1 MSLPS
6 SQDDDFVDLLFHRD
20 LTFISNDQ
28 KKLLDKNDIWAVN
41 LENTA
46 RGQAHVPGHVLETLK
61 EAHLHSN
68 QKQQGAI
75 RPSSSRSN
83 NSSYEAAAEAHDGKL
98 PEPTDLPTPNNQESS
113 PERPICSWAPS
124 PDLNGQS
131 KEDDQ
136 PPQSPLYQS
145 QVEEEI
151 QTPQSQPRYTA
162 PTGVH
167 YNPASSCEPDEMD
180 VEVPQ
185 GHVAVTTSASDTN
198 RQAIGATYTVAA
210 KESGSTSTPT
220 CAQPDERIIPG
231 TVVQAP
237 RSPKTP
243 VPNQAQRRRRMKLI
257 RLGSSPEK
265 TKLDDPQSVVRLA
278 ATKTYINAGSS
289 NDVSSSYVP
298 ATCEEPTDQKIESAQ
313 GDESPTIEI
322 QPQPDV
328 ALIQPG
334 YDAQSESDSVKSPMS
349 PTLPAEREAS
359 LDDST
364 VLQEAQPDLDTDPF
378 GAFNATYPDYTTHN
392 KGTLDHF
399 IKACV
404 CLDFIRKKDLIRDQL
419 YDDFIRSWS
428 ADYWIY
434 VNNAK
439 PGQEPLPV
447 ARWYN
452 RQTSEILYR
461 GRLINQDN
469 VEHVLET
476 YREQVTEMQPFIQ
489 TSENEDEEEE
499 EDVDIIESEE
509 AESIAIEE
517 QKEMQAEAHV
527 GEAAVEERIEIEQ
540 PDVEPKQPQPKKRK
554 SVIPS
559 EPQHSSSPLPKP
571 RAPIRRAPA
580 PSAPSSS
587 ISTKKQRSSGG
598 NPYLQRLA
606 ARSSSA
612 KNQKR
617 SEAELKRFREHC
629 RTRNSSA
636 ASVSSSSTPRR

>member
-6 SQDDDFVDLLFHRD
+6 SQDDDFMDLLFHRD

-28 KKLLDKNDIWAVN
+28 KKLLDKDDTWAVN

-46 RGQAHVPGHVLETLK
+46 RGQAHVPGHVLETVK

-68 QKQQGAI
+68 HQQQGAI

-83 NSSYEAAAEAHDGKL
+83 NSSYESAEEAHDIKL
-98 PEPTDLPTPNNQESS
+98 PEPTDPHTPNSKGSS
-113 PERPICSWAPS
+113 PERPLGSWPPS
-124 PDLNGQS
+124 PDRNGQS

-136 PPQSPLYQS
+136 PPHSPLYQS
-145 QVEEEI
+145 QEVEEI

-162 PTGVH
+162 PKGVH
-167 YNPASSCEPDEMD
+167 YNPASSCEPEDMD

-185 GHVAVTTSASDTN
+185 GHVAVTTSATDIN
-198 RQAIGATYTVAA
+198 RQTVGAISTVAA

-243 VPNQAQRRRRMKLI
+243 VPGQAQRRRRMKLI

-265 TKLDDPQSVVRLA
+265 TKLDNPQSVVRLA
-278 ATKTYINAGSS
+278 ATKTYIEAGSS
-289 NDVSSSYVP
+289 NEVSSSYVP
-298 ATCEEPTDQKIESAQ
+298 ATCEEPTDQRIEFAQ
-313 GDESPTIEI
+313 GDELATAQILT
-322 QPQPDV
+322 QPDV
-328 ALIQPG
+328 VLIEPG
-334 YDAQSESDSVKSPMS
+334 FKAQSESESVESAIS
-349 PTLPAEREAS
+349 QDLPAEQELS
-359 LDDST
+359 VDGST
-364 VLQEAQPDLDTDPF
+364 VLQEAEADLATDPF

-392 KGTLDHF
+392 KGNLDHF

-439 PGQEPLPV
+439 PGQEPLPA

-452 RQTSEILYR
+452 RQRGEILYS
-461 GRLINQDN
+461 GGFINQGN

-476 YREQVTEMQPFIQ
+476 YREKVTKMQPFIQ
-489 TSENEDEEEE
+489 TSENEEEEE
-499 EDVDIIESEE
+499 GDVEIIESDEVQP
-509 AESIAIEE
+509 IAIEE
-517 QKEMQAEAHV
+517 QKEMQAGARV
-527 GEAAVEERIEIEQ
+527 RATAVEERRDIEQ
-540 PDVEPKQPQPKKRK
+540 LDVETKQPSPKKRQ
-554 SVIPS
+554 SAIPS
-559 EPQHSSSPLPKP
+559 EPQHSSSPRPIS
-571 RAPIRRAPA
+571 RTPIRRAPA

-587 ISTKKQRSSGG
+587 INTTKQRSSGG

-606 ARSSSA
+606 SRSSSTA
-612 KNQKR
+612 NQKR
-617 SEAELKRFREHC
+617 SEAELKRFREHL
-629 RTRNSSA
+629 RKRNSSA
-636 ASVSSSSTPRR
+636 ASVSSSGTPRR